1 MPTMPMPMMF
11 ADAYISSLGYLRP
24 NVLFENNGERSE
36 RARTSAEGEKEKS
49 PTTIPLRWR
58 STLRFT
64 FYHPTDFE
72 EKIEG
77 LWTGYASIRKYAFP
91 S

>member
-1 MPTMPMPMMF
+1 MF

-24 NVLFENNGERSE
+24 KVLFENNGELE
-36 RARTSAEGEKEKS
+36 RTSAEGEKEKS

-58 STLRFT
+58 SINALRFT

-77 LWTGYASIRKYAFP
+77 P
-91 S
+91 

>member
-1 MPTMPMPMMF
+1 MPMF

-24 NVLFENNGERSE
+24 KVLFENNGERSE

-49 PTTIPLRWR
+49 PATIPLRWR
-58 STLRFT
+58 SINPLRFT

-77 LWTGYASIRKYAFP
+77 P
-91 S
+91 

>member
-1 MPTMPMPMMF
+1 MF

-36 RARTSAEGEKEKS
+36 RSERARTSAEGEKEKS

-58 STLRFT
+58 SINPLRFT

-77 LWTGYASIRKYAFP
+77 L
-91 S
+91 

>member
-1 MPTMPMPMMF
+1 MF
-11 ADAYISSLGYLRP
+11 ADAYVSSLCFLRP

-36 RARTSAEGEKEKS
+36 RARTSAEGDKEKS

-58 STLRFT
+58 SINPLRFI

-72 EKIEG
+72 KKIEG
-77 LWTGYASIRKYAFP
+77 L
-91 S
+91 

>member
-1 MPTMPMPMMF
+1 MPMF

-24 NVLFENNGERSE
+24 KVLFENNGELE
-36 RARTSAEGEKEKS
+36 RTSAEGEKEKS

-58 STLRFT
+58 SINALRFT

-77 LWTGYASIRKYAFP
+77 P
-91 S
+91 

>member
-1 MPTMPMPMMF
+1 MPMF
-11 ADAYISSLGYLRP
+11 ADAYISSLCFLRP

-36 RARTSAEGEKEKS
+36 RARTSAEGDKEKS

-58 STLRFT
+58 SINALRFI

-77 LWTGYASIRKYAFP
+77 L
-91 S
+91 

>member
-1 MPTMPMPMMF
+1 MPMF
-11 ADAYISSLGYLRP
+11 ADAYISSLCFLRP
-24 NVLFENNGERSE
+24 NVLFENNGER
-36 RARTSAEGEKEKS
+36 ARTSAEGDKEKS
-49 PTTIPLRWR
+49 PTSIPLRWR
-58 STLRFT
+58 SINLLQFI